1 MTLVVQG
8 PLWGKQCSSAG
19 APKLFSSISNKVGG
33 KQCLTIVNFFSLPQ
47 VQNLNVAPA
56 AAASI
61 CYNVCTYY
69 VGYNVDVMRSKI
81 DMRV

>member
-1 MTLVVQG
+1 M
-8 PLWGKQCSSAG
+8 SHYSE
-19 APKLFSSISNKVGG
+19 F
-33 KQCLTIVNFFSLPQ
+33 FFSLPQ
-47 VQNLNVAPA
+47 VQNLNVAPAAAAAA

-81 DMRV
+81 DMRVWNVSFLVLFAPFFNGKSFWRG

>member
-1 MTLVVQG
+1 M
-8 PLWGKQCSSAG
+8 SHYSE
-19 APKLFSSISNKVGG
+19 F
-33 KQCLTIVNFFSLPQ
+33 FFSLPQ

>member
-1 MTLVVQG
+1 MSQYNE
-8 PLWGKQCSSAG
+8 
-19 APKLFSSISNKVGG
+19 F
-33 KQCLTIVNFFSLPQ
+33 FFSLPQ
-47 VQNLNVAPA
+47 VQNLNVAPAA

>member
-1 MTLVVQG
+1 M
-8 PLWGKQCSSAG
+8 SHYSE
-19 APKLFSSISNKVGG
+19 F
-33 KQCLTIVNFFSLPQ
+33 FFSLPQ
-47 VQNLNVAPA
+47 VQNLNVAPAAAA